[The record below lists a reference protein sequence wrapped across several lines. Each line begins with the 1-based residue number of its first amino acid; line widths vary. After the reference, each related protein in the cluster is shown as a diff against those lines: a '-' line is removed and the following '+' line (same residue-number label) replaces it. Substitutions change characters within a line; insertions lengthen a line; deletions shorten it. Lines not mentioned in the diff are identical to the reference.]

1 MCPSDRSPDDEPPEH
16 ARPPSGSVLTGGS
29 YRSVMQRCAAGLAV
43 LDIGGEFLEANPAF
57 CDLTGYSHDALSVP
71 GFMFEKMLPSDEI
84 ASYRKH
90 LVALSHGEEESYR
103 QPQQIVRRDGAVL
116 WVELTI
122 NLMRE
127 APGVPH
133 GLVVTAVDITELR
146 RTEGAFRELSFRDPL
161 TKLPNR
167 RLLRDRLQS
176 AVARARREESKV
188 AVIFIDLDGFKPIN
202 DTQGHETGDWL
213 LKAVAQ
219 RLSECLREYDTAARL
234 GGDEFVVLLPSLT
247 HSGDAAQIAERIR
260 ATLALPYFTN
270 DKKQLEISASLGVSL
285 FPDHAESARDLLQ
298 ASDEAMYL
306 AKKSGRNQVV
316 HSHRLATPPPIPVP
330 AADSTSGLVNL
341 NWDASF
347 ASGNAFIDAE
357 HRELFRH
364 CNQLLDLTTRPG
376 MKTQDAQVS
385 LLRLVQSVEAHFQHE
400 ERILKQVGYPGL
412 AGHAARHRALLARA
426 QELCERANDSS
437 ILVADVL
444 NFVIVE
450 TIHGHVV
457 GEDRDYFLFLKGAT
471 AP

>member
-1 MCPSDRSPDDEPPEH
+1 MCASHRFPNDEPQEH
-16 ARPPSGSVLTGGS
+16 AGHPSALVMTGGS
-29 YRSVMQRCAAGLAV
+29 YHSVMQKCAAGLAV
-43 LDIGGEFLEANPAF
+43 LDMGGEFLEANPAF
-57 CDLTGYSHDALSVP
+57 CDLMGYSHDALSVP

-90 LVALSHGEEESYR
+90 LVALSHGGEESYR
-103 QPQQIVRRDGAVL
+103 QQQQLVRQDGAVL

-127 APGVPH
+127 MPGVPH
-133 GLVVTAVDITELR
+133 RLVVTAVDITELR
-146 RTEGAFRELSFRDPL
+146 RTEGAFRDLSFRDPL

-247 HSGDAAQIAERIR
+247 QSEDAAQIAERIR
-260 ATLALPYFTN
+260 ATLALPFFTN
-270 DKKQLEISASLGVSL
+270 DKKQLEISASIGVSL

-316 HSHRLATPPPIPVP
+316 HSRRLTTPPPTPV
-330 AADSTSGLVNL
+330 AVSDSTSGLVNL

-364 CNQLLDLTTRPG
+364 CNQLLDLTTRPD
-376 MKTQDAQVS
+376 MKTKDAQVS
-385 LLRLVQSVEAHFQHE
+385 LLRLVQSVDAHFQHE

-412 AGHAARHRALLARA
+412 AGHAARHRALMDRAR
-426 QELCERANDSS
+426 ELCERANDSS
-437 ILVADVL
+437 VLVTDVL

-450 TIHGHVV
+450 TIHGHLV
-457 GEDRDYFLFLKGAT
+457 GEDRDYFLFLKGAS
-471 AP
+471 AS

>member
-16 ARPPSGSVLTGGS
+16 ARPPSDSVLTGGS

-57 CDLTGYSHDALSVP
+57 CDLTGYSHDALS
-71 GFMFEKMLPSDEI
+71 
-84 ASYRKH
+84 
-90 LVALSHGEEESYR
+90 YR
-103 QPQQIVRRDGAVL
+103 QP
-116 WVELTI
+116 
-122 NLMRE
+122 
-127 APGVPH
+127 
-133 GLVVTAVDITELR
+133 
-146 RTEGAFRELSFRDPL
+146 
-161 TKLPNR
+161 
-167 RLLRDRLQS
+167 
-176 AVARARREESKV
+176 
-188 AVIFIDLDGFKPIN
+188 
-202 DTQGHETGDWL
+202 
-213 LKAVAQ
+213 
-219 RLSECLREYDTAARL
+219 
-234 GGDEFVVLLPSLT
+234 
-247 HSGDAAQIAERIR
+247 
-260 ATLALPYFTN
+260 
-270 DKKQLEISASLGVSL
+270 
-285 FPDHAESARDLLQ
+285 Q

-316 HSHRLATPPPIPVP
+316 HSHRLATPLPIPVA

-376 MKTQDAQVS
+376 VKTQDAQVS

-400 ERILKQVGYPGL
+400 ERILEQVGYPGL
-412 AGHAARHRALLARA
+412 AGHAARHRALLDRAR
-426 QELCERANDSS
+426 ELCERANDSS

-444 NFVIVE
+444 NIVIVE

-471 AP
+471 AS